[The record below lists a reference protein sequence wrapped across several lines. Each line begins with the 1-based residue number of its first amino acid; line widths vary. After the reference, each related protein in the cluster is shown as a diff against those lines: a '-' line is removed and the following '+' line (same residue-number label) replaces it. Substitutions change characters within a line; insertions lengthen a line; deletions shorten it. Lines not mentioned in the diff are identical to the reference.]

1 MILLFKNFG
10 EKYDNIM
17 DINLNLYK
25 NVIFVFILIIS
36 GFWWKQNT
44 HETLL

>member
-36 GFWWKQNT
+36 GF
-44 HETLL
+44 